1 MVIMGTAWL
10 TVSTLTLFSKR
21 FTMSKY
27 CHCMSGDSCANLDAW
42 ALAKSAAVR
51 PREVFWRGSAPA
63 PRRIP
68 GCLRNNSRKR
78 ENLSSYV
85 ELPTISAILQKKI
98 AHGKVE
104 RLAMFH
110 QGLSL
115 ASFVC
120 DFLGDLDE
128 NETSHYSNFWRS
140 MGESKPLNG
149 SSRVARCRN
158 CRGMQPHVKDTWFP
172 WDSARMWSCC
182 SSLQMFQRLWSHEP
196 QGSLACV
203 PAVNCRNP
211 LERKIWG
218 ENQLIW

>member
-1 MVIMGTAWL
+1 MVESHVTSSDQPLTHCKFLLWSEVSQRLMVLMVIMGTAWL

-85 ELPTISAILQKKI
+85 ELPAISAILQKKI
-98 AHGKVE
+98 AHGNVE
-104 RLAMFH
+104 TCN
-110 QGLSL
+110 
-115 ASFVC
+115 V
-120 DFLGDLDE
+120 
-128 NETSHYSNFWRS
+128 
-140 MGESKPLNG
+140 P
-149 SSRVARCRN
+149 SRPFFSQFCMR
-158 CRGMQPHVKDTWFP
+158 FP
-172 WDSARMWSCC
+172 RWPRW
-182 SSLQMFQRLWSHEP
+182 
-196 QGSLACV
+196 
-203 PAVNCRNP
+203 
-211 LERKIWG
+211 K
-218 ENQLIW
+218 

>member
-1 MVIMGTAWL
+1 MFTNWPTLDCHDPVARAWVFYNARRSWALSKKQPKSDHKFMQRLESQCWWNCICHLQWPTTDCKFLLWSEVSQRLSLIMGTAWL
-10 TVSTLTLFSKR
+10 TVITLTLFSKR

-68 GCLRNNSRKR
+68 GCLRDDSRKR

-85 ELPTISAILQKKI
+85 ELLPFLLFYRKKI

-104 RLAMFH
+104 RLAISH

-120 DFLGDLDE
+120 DFLGGLHE
-128 NETSHYSNFWRS
+128 KK
-140 MGESKPLNG
+140 MK
-149 SSRVARCRN
+149 A
-158 CRGMQPHVKDTWFP
+158 
-172 WDSARMWSCC
+172 
-182 SSLQMFQRLWSHEP
+182 LQ
-196 QGSLACV
+196 
-203 PAVNCRNP
+203 
-211 LERKIWG
+211 
-218 ENQLIW
+218 